1 MATIL
6 NARAWDLV
14 DNMMENPGDL
24 RVALDELDCGA
35 RILDF
40 GVFAQGSLSAGLLLA
55 QVCTADLADVSIQSG
70 SIDGVTWP
78 IVQITTDFPVR
89 ACLFSQYA
97 GWEIKEDKYFAMGS
111 GPMRANAGREALF
124 HQLNY
129 TEHFY
134 CSVGVLE
141 SDRLPDSR
149 IVMEIARKA
158 KVEPRN
164 LILLVA
170 GTSSISGSLQIN
182 ARSVETGLHKLY
194 ELGFDVY
201 RVKFATGSAPLSP
214 VAPDTMA
221 AIGRTNDAILY
232 GGCIT
237 LYVTGDDASIE
248 EIGPKVPSSAS
259 PDYGKPFAEIFKDA
273 GHDFYKIDPHLFS
286 PAQVVFQN
294 IETGRVHWFGRK
306 NEALLRESFGIQ
318 SGA

>member
-14 DNMMENPGDL
+14 DSIVENPGDL
-24 RVALDELDCGA
+24 RTEIEELDCGA

-40 GVFAQGSLSAGLLLA
+40 GVKASGSLSAGLLLA
-55 QVCTADLADVSIQSG
+55 KVCTSGLADVTIHTGTIGSVNWPMIQ
-70 SIDGVTWP
+70 V
-78 IVQITTDFPVR
+78 TTDFPVR

-97 GWEIKEDKYFAMGS
+97 GWEVKTENYFAMGS
-111 GPMRANAGREALF
+111 GPMRANAGREELF
-124 HQLNY
+124 HRLGY

-141 SDRLPDSR
+141 SDQLPTSQVVR
-149 IVMEIARKA
+149 EIAHKA

-170 GTSSISGSLQIN
+170 ATSSIAGSLQIN

-194 ELGFDVY
+194 ELGFDIH
-201 RVKFATGSAPLSP
+201 RIKSATGTAPLSP
-214 VAPDTMA
+214 VAADTIT

-232 GGCIT
+232 GGMIT

-248 EIGPKVPSSAS
+248 EIGPKVPSIAS
-259 PDYGKPFAEIFKDA
+259 TDYGRPFAEIFKA
-273 GHDFYKIDPHLFS
+273 ANGDFYKIDPALFS

-294 IETGRVHWFGRK
+294 IETGKVHWFGK
-306 NEALLRESFGIQ
+306 CNEDLLRQSFGIRD
-318 SGA
+318 